1 MKSKVEYIRGFAKA
15 IRLDEADDN
24 TSRLIKAIIDCLDEM
39 AEKIDEQAEDIEELT
54 EVVDDVRDTLDVYD
68 DILSDIID
76 DDDDIDIDDD
86 DIYDFGEDEDIWT
99 DDDDDDIGDLS
110 FLHDDDDEDD
120 DDDDDDDDDGDPDV
134 SGVDISDAFKLF
146 DKIINGEYCAEGK
159 SDGEPKV
166 TYTQTMSSDDI
177 SKATE
182 ALHVMESI
190 FNMCN
195 PSDKVD

>member
-99 DDDDDDIGDLS
+99 DDDDDD
-110 FLHDDDDEDD
+110 
-120 DDDDDDDDDGDPDV
+120 DDGDPDV

-159 SDGEPKV
+159 SGGEPKV

-177 SKATE
+177 AKAKE

>member
-1 MKSKVEYIRGFAKA
+1 MKSKLEYIRGFAKA

-76 DDDDIDIDDD
+76 DDDDI
-86 DIYDFGEDEDIWT
+86 
-99 DDDDDDIGDLS
+99 GDLS
-110 FLHDDDDEDD
+110 FLHDDDDEDE

-159 SDGEPKV
+159 SGGEPKV

-177 SKATE
+177 AKAKE

>member
-39 AEKIDEQAEDIEELT
+39 AEEIDEQAEDIEELT

-120 DDDDDDDDDGDPDV
+120 DDDGC
-134 SGVDISDAFKLF
+134 VDISDAFRLF

-159 SDGEPKV
+159 SGGEPKV

-177 SKATE
+177 SKAKE